1 MRRYIKP
8 VLLTIS
14 SLVLVGCVGDGLSF
28 PSAKIYPNDIY
39 PNDTDT
45 TKIFGFLFK
54 PKEPG
59 PSPAVVLLHHCGG
72 VTELVTEDWP
82 EYLTRLGYVV
92 LTVDSYGSRGVQRC
106 TRENLFETQ
115 SNMIKDAYGAL
126 DALAE
131 LPIVDGKRVAVI
143 GFSEGA
149 SVINKRIIAWK
160 LDRKEGLQF
169 KAAISFYGRCTG
181 MLLYGKDDI
190 PSLQII
196 PELDVHAATCIQIGK
211 TTDVEY
217 LLLKGARHSFDDPRT
232 SGRYDSW
239 GNLMEYSPAAT
250 AKAEEAT
257 KNFLAKHLASTDQTI
272 NVHVSPETAN
282 CTTFHSTQILRSIA
296 RCTLL
301 KYLPYF
307 SEQ

>member
-1 MRRYIKP
+1 MSRYIKP
-8 VLLTIS
+8 VLLTIA
-14 SLVLVGCVGDGLSF
+14 SLVLVGCVGDGLSY
-28 PSAKIYPNDIY
+28 PSAKIY

-72 VTELVTEDWP
+72 VTGLVTEDWP
-82 EYLTRLGYVV
+82 GYLTKLGYVV

-126 DALAE
+126 DALAK
-131 LPIVDGKRVAVI
+131 LPFVDGNRVAVV

-149 SVINKRIIAWK
+149 NVINKRIISWK
-160 LDRKEGLQF
+160 LDRKEDLQF

-181 MLLYGKDDI
+181 MRLYGKDDI

-196 PELDVHAATCIQIGK
+196 PELEDRKSV
-211 TTDVEY
+211 V
-217 LLLKGARHSFDDPRT
+217 
-232 SGRYDSW
+232 
-239 GNLMEYSPAAT
+239 
-250 AKAEEAT
+250 
-257 KNFLAKHLASTDQTI
+257 
-272 NVHVSPETAN
+272 
-282 CTTFHSTQILRSIA
+282 
-296 RCTLL
+296 
-301 KYLPYF
+301 
-307 SEQ
+307 

>member
-1 MRRYIKP
+1 MSRYIKP
-8 VLLTIS
+8 VLLTIA
-14 SLVLVGCVGDGLSF
+14 SLVLVGCVGDGLSY
-28 PSAKIYPNDIY
+28 PSAKIY

-72 VTELVTEDWP
+72 VTGLVTEDWP
-82 EYLTRLGYVV
+82 GYLTGLGYVV

-126 DALAE
+126 DALAK
-131 LPIVDGKRVAVI
+131 LPFVDGNRVAVV

-149 SVINKRIIAWK
+149 NVINKRIISWK
-160 LDRKEGLQF
+160 LDRKEDLQF

-232 SGRYDSW
+232 SGRYDLW

-250 AKAEEAT
+250 TKAEEAT